1 MLSLVLGIVAAAAAA
16 AFAVMVVMAGGW
28 RGRPRRLPAGA
39 SLPGPRTPQ
48 QQAFALRWQAAWVTE
63 ILRIALLVLF
73 GLTPAGA
80 GFVHVLAPTGNLL
93 LVALAWMTM
102 AAAVLAVSLAG
113 RTWRRRAMSLVPG
126 LYPAPTAAPRR
137 WREVA
142 GWLES
147 ILALVLLAVGLRVSP
162 DTFLLLVTLALPLG
176 AITTIRQPQYRRL
189 PPSPQLTAVLDTLA
203 FPHGKRAPVA
213 VLGWRGRNLIA
224 NAVAVD
230 GIMPNPM
237 IVIAPPLLGG
247 LDGRELRAVIAHELA
262 HVLHLDPWRRLIR
275 LVLMTEAA
283 IATAVA
289 LSGLPAVQR
298 LAGLP
303 AHLDGRVLPFLVAVS
318 YLVLRLLLA
327 VSLHAT
333 RAEEVAADARAV
345 ALTGDRDGCAGAISR
360 LAAILG
366 SPDRW
371 TLGQHLL
378 VATHPARTARLAWLA
393 GPVTVSQAAG
403 TAAVAPAA
411 VAPAAVAPAATAL
424 PEAP

>member
-1 MLSLVLGIVAAAAAA
+1 
-16 AFAVMVVMAGGW
+16 
-28 RGRPRRLPAGA
+28 
-39 SLPGPRTPQ
+39 
-48 QQAFALRWQAAWVTE
+48 
-63 ILRIALLVLF
+63 
-73 GLTPAGA
+73 
-80 GFVHVLAPTGNLL
+80 
-93 LVALAWMTM
+93 
-102 AAAVLAVSLAG
+102 
-113 RTWRRRAMSLVPG
+113 
-126 LYPAPTAAPRR
+126 
-137 WREVA
+137 
-142 GWLES
+142 
-147 ILALVLLAVGLRVSP
+147 
-162 DTFLLLVTLALPLG
+162 
-176 AITTIRQPQYRRL
+176 
-189 PPSPQLTAVLDTLA
+189 
-203 FPHGKRAPVA
+203 
-213 VLGWRGRNLIA
+213 
-224 NAVAVD
+224 
-230 GIMPNPM
+230 
-237 IVIAPPLLGG
+237 
-247 LDGRELRAVIAHELA
+247 
-262 HVLHLDPWRRLIR
+262 VLHLDPWRRLIR

-345 ALTGDRDGCAGAISR
+345 ALTGDRDGCVGAISR

-403 TAAVAPAA
+403 TAAVAPTA